1 MIANALDKIK
11 WHIRKMIEYIHNE
24 DKLNKIKSLYEK
36 FGGSNVKVSYDS
48 ETKDIKVVSSMDIT
62 NIFLEIEDLEERNS
76 FVLNM
81 LQNEVEKIICQ

>member
-1 MIANALDKIK
+1 MV
-11 WHIRKMIEYIHNE
+11 EYIHNE

-48 ETKDIKVVSSMDIT
+48 ETNNIKVVSSMDIT

-81 LQNEVEKIICQ
+81 LQEEVEKIICQ

>member
-1 MIANALDKIK
+1 
-11 WHIRKMIEYIHNE
+11 MIEYIHNE

-48 ETKDIKVVSSMDIT
+48 ETNNIKVVSSMDIT

-81 LQNEVEKIICQ
+81 LQKEVKKIICQ

>member
-1 MIANALDKIK
+1 
-11 WHIRKMIEYIHNE
+11 MIEYIHNE

-48 ETKDIKVVSSMDIT
+48 KTKDIKVVSSMDIT

>member
-1 MIANALDKIK
+1 
-11 WHIRKMIEYIHNE
+11 MIEYIHNE

-48 ETKDIKVVSSMDIT
+48 EINNIKVVSSMDIT

-81 LQNEVEKIICQ
+81 LQEEVEKIICQ

>member
-1 MIANALDKIK
+1 
-11 WHIRKMIEYIHNE
+11 MIEYIHNE
-24 DKLNKIKSLYEK
+24 DKLNRIKSLYEK

>member
-1 MIANALDKIK
+1 
-11 WHIRKMIEYIHNE
+11 MIEYIHNE

-48 ETKDIKVVSSMDIT
+48 ETNNIKVVSSMDIT

-81 LQNEVEKIICQ
+81 LQEEVEKIICQ

>member
-1 MIANALDKIK
+1 MV
-11 WHIRKMIEYIHNE
+11 EYIHNE

-48 ETKDIKVVSSMDIT
+48 ETNNIKVVSSMDIT
-62 NIFLEIEDLEERNS
+62 NIFLEIGDLEERNS

-81 LQNEVEKIICQ
+81 LQEEVEKIICQ

>member
-1 MIANALDKIK
+1 MV
-11 WHIRKMIEYIHNE
+11 EYIHNE

-48 ETKDIKVVSSMDIT
+48 ETNNIKVVSSMDIT

-81 LQNEVEKIICQ
+81 LQKEVEKIICQ

>member
-1 MIANALDKIK
+1 MIK
-11 WHIRKMIEYIHNE
+11 YIHNE

-48 ETKDIKVVSSMDIT
+48 ETNNIKVVSSMDIT

-81 LQNEVEKIICQ
+81 LQKEVEKIICQ

>member
-1 MIANALDKIK
+1 
-11 WHIRKMIEYIHNE
+11 MIEYIHNE

-48 ETKDIKVVSSMDIT
+48 ETNNIKVVSSMDIT

>member
-1 MIANALDKIK
+1 
-11 WHIRKMIEYIHNE
+11 MIEYIHNE

-48 ETKDIKVVSSMDIT
+48 EINNIKVVSSMDIT

-81 LQNEVEKIICQ
+81 LQKEVKKIICQ

>member
-1 MIANALDKIK
+1 MV
-11 WHIRKMIEYIHNE
+11 EYIHNE

-48 ETKDIKVVSSMDIT
+48 ETNNIKVVSSMDIT
-62 NIFLEIEDLEERNS
+62 NIFLEIEDLGERNS

-81 LQNEVEKIICQ
+81 LQEEVEKIICQ